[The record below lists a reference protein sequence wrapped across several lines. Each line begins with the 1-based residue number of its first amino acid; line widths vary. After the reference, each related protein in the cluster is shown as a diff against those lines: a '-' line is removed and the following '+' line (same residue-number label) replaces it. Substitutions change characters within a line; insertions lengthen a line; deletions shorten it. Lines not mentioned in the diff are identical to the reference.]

1 MKPSHQSS
9 SGAIVVQEQKI
20 RELCKQL
27 LACRSDAETVR
38 LGRALRAALHEYI
51 EQTHDLR
58 RRSADMS
65 RQIQTLS
72 PLRDI
77 NEPREAEERIR
88 LRAYQKFEERGREFG
103 HDLDDWLE
111 AEAEEAEARRR
122 TEAA

>member
-1 MKPSHQSS
+1 
-9 SGAIVVQEQKI
+9 
-20 RELCKQL
+20 
-27 LACRSDAETVR
+27 
-38 LGRALRAALHEYI
+38 
-51 EQTHDLR
+51 
-58 RRSADMS
+58 MS
-65 RQIQTLS
+65 RQIQTLN

-77 NEPREAEERIR
+77 NEPREPEERIR